1 MTIAVNNV
9 VDTLDLLDRDLREE
23 YKGRFG
29 IHIVN
34 IRGDI
39 IHFSMSDSKLR
50 RIESGY
56 AYNSKLNYRTNI
68 ENVLNNF
75 IQKELEG

>member
-1 MTIAVNNV
+1 MTINNV
-9 VDTLDLLDRDLREE
+9 VDTLDLLDKNLREE
-23 YKGRFG
+23 YQNRFG

-56 AYNSKLNYRTNI
+56 AYYSKLNYRTNI
-68 ENVLNNF
+68 ESVLNKF